1 VSVSLRRL
9 LETSTFRLALIYLA
23 SFGVS
28 ALALLGFLYYAT
40 AGLMER
46 QTAETIEAEIAGLAE
61 QYRAGGLDRLR
72 DVIALRSAAQPHRSS
87 IYLLVDPLGRR
98 VAGNLDRWPE
108 IVPRPEG
115 WLNFAVEV
123 SPDGE
128 TVEQRRARAASFLL
142 TGGFRLLV
150 GREVEDR
157 LRIETQIRRTL
168 GWGLALTLLLGLAG
182 GFLMSRGMLG
192 RVEAINR
199 TTRRIMA
206 GDLSQRIALKGS
218 RDEFDQLAANLNAM
232 LDQIERLLGGMRQVT
247 DNIAHDLR
255 TPLNRLRSR
264 IEVALLQ
271 QPGRAEI
278 RALLEATLADAQAM
292 IATFNAL
299 LDIARAEAGSERGGF
314 EEVDLTALGRD
325 LADLYRPVAEDKQLK
340 FEYHC
345 MPGMAMRANRHLLAQ
360 ALANLLDN
368 AVKYTPAG
376 GRVRLDVG
384 RGASGPVIA
393 IADSGPGIPD
403 ADRTR
408 VLQRFV
414 RLDATRSTPGSGL
427 GLSLV
432 DAVAKLHGAEL
443 ILTDNRPGLKVSL
456 AFPAFHEVRA
466 QKAAA

>member
-1 VSVSLRRL
+1 M
-9 LETSTFRLALIYLA
+9 A
-23 SFGVS
+23 
-28 ALALLGFLYYAT
+28 
-40 AGLMER
+40 R
-46 QTAETIEAEIAGLAE
+46 QTAETIQAEIAGLAE
-61 QYRAGGLDRLR
+61 QYRAEKLEGLRQ
-72 DVIALRSAAQPHRSS
+72 VIGRRSAAQPHRASV
-87 IYLLVDPLGRR
+87 YLLVDPAGRL
-98 VAGNLDRWPE
+98 VAGNLDGWPQ
-108 IVPRPEG
+108 IAPDPGG
-115 WLNFAVEV
+115 WLTFAIEV
-123 SPDGE
+123 TPDGE
-128 TVEQRRARAASFLL
+128 TVERRRVRAATFRLP
-142 TGGFRLLV
+142 GGYRLLV
-150 GREVEDR
+150 GREVEES
-157 LRIETQIRRTL
+157 LQLQAAIRRAL

-182 GFLMSRGMLG
+182 GFVMSRGMLG
-192 RVEAINR
+192 RVDAINR

-271 QPGRAEI
+271 EPGRAET

-314 EEVDLTALGRD
+314 EAVDLGELGQD
-325 LADLYRPVAEDKQLK
+325 LADLYRPAAEDKQLR
-340 FEYHC
+340 FEYRC
-345 MPGMAMRANRHLLAQ
+345 APGLQMRANRHLLAQ

-368 AVKYTPAG
+368 AIKYTPPG
-376 GRVRLDVG
+376 GRVRFEIE
-384 RGASGPVIA
+384 RAASGAVIA
-393 IADSGPGIPD
+393 VADDGPGIPEK
-403 ADRTR
+403 DRKR

-414 RLDATRSTPGSGL
+414 RLDATRSTPGNGL

-432 DAVAKLHGAEL
+432 EAVAKLHGAEL
-443 ILTDNRPGLKVSL
+443 ALSDNRPGLKVSL
-456 AFPAFHEVRA
+456 AFRASLEELA